1 MQKVHHIY
9 VLNQLFDIMTDMN
22 IGPNQ
27 NMPVKTLWLQ
37 SVNRQIKHE
46 DFVEVL
52 NQSIDTKLMV
62 FTEGGICGLG
72 SIALTEEGYIMSRT
86 SI

>member
-1 MQKVHHIY
+1 M
-9 VLNQLFDIMTDMN
+9 
-22 IGPNQ
+22 
-27 NMPVKTLWLQ
+27 
-37 SVNRQIKHE
+37 NRQIKHE

-86 SI
+86 VLTASTAARTLLARIVAETLI